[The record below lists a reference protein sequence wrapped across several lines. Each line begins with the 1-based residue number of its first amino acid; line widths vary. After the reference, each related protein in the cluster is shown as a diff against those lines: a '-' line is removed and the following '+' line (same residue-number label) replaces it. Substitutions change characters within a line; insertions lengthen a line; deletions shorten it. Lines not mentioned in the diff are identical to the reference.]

1 MNRHTL
7 LWVFF
12 LILLMTG
19 VFTGTPAVTFLTLA
33 VSLTL
38 VAGQLWARSALA
50 HLTYRHQA
58 PADRCMTGETLDLQV
73 EMDNPTFLPLPW
85 VELTDFVPQKGFY
98 LGGPEQPSKGNLTI
112 RTGMAWFQRMRRTY
126 RVTLTARG
134 YYPIG
139 PSTIRVWDPL
149 GLTFAEKRHRDN
161 LHFLVYPITI
171 SLKDLNIASDHPF
184 GDPERQ
190 RWLFRDPFSVA
201 GARPYEPGDPL
212 RFIHWPATATAG
224 ELMTRQMEGIR
235 SPDVLIFLNL
245 RTMITAWHGTVPEL
259 LELSITAAASVA
271 RFAVDRGYR
280 VGLYANGN
288 LQKEQRDDSAPLLQV
303 PPSSHPRQLRR
314 ILSALA
320 RTAPHGSAPLEKT
333 LRMHTRGDLYSSA
346 IVVISA
352 VITDGLRSQLG
363 QMARMGYSVT
373 LAYTGD
379 GPAPDIPDI
388 VCYDLGGSRR
398 WAQIAARWGHTTE

>member
-1 MNRHTL
+1 MNRHTI
-7 LWVFF
+7 LWAFF
-12 LILLMTG
+12 VILLTIG
-19 VFTGTPAVTFLTLA
+19 VLTETPAVTFMTLA

-38 VAGQLWARSALA
+38 VAGHLWARSAVA
-50 HLTYRHQA
+50 HLTYRHRA
-58 PADRCMTGETLDLQV
+58 AADRCLTGETLELQV

-85 VELTDFVPQKGFY
+85 VELTDFVPQKGFH
-98 LGGPEQPSKGNLTI
+98 LGTPGESSRGSLII

-134 YYPIG
+134 YYPVG

-149 GLTFAEKRHRDN
+149 GLTFAEKGTWDR
-161 LHFLVYPITI
+161 LHFLVYPITVP
-171 SLKDLNIASDHPF
+171 LRELDIASDHPF

-212 RFIHWPATATAG
+212 RFVHWPATATAG

-235 SPDVLIFLNL
+235 SPDLLIFLNL
-245 RTMITAWHGTVPEL
+245 RTMVTAWHGTVPEL
-259 LELSITAAASVA
+259 LELSITAAASIA
-271 RFAVDRGYR
+271 RHAADSGYR

-288 LQKEQRDDSAPLLQV
+288 LQKESREESAPLLQV

-320 RTAPHGSAPLEKT
+320 RTAPHGSTPLERT
-333 LRMHTRGDLYSSA
+333 LRLHARGDLCNSA
-346 IVVISA
+346 VVVISA
-352 VITDGLRSQLG
+352 VITEDLRSQLG
-363 QMARMGYSVT
+363 RMVRQGQSVT
-373 LAYTGD
+373 LVYSGD
-379 GPAPDIPDI
+379 DHAPNIPG
-388 VCYDLGGSRR
+388 VPCYNLGGSGR
-398 WAQIAARWGHTTE
+398 WAEIAARWGHSTE